1 MPAQMSLDSLSV
13 QEFNGC
19 RFFCGDNNK
28 IERELK
34 KGRNFLGEYHYDF
47 INFAV
52 VKSLVASG
60 HVCLDIGANI
70 GVYSNVFAHL
80 SGSAENVHAF
90 EPVRHIRHKL
100 LANAKLNGH
109 TGLNVNDFALGDA
122 ESRMTMFQIKPG
134 HIRGGVS
141 SLLQN
146 DTYKQLGAENYD
158 EVEVAVTLLDNYV
171 GERDLRSVDF
181 IKIDVEG
188 FEMNVLRGGR
198 KTVEKYRPFVLLEL
212 DFDRHGAAVG
222 REMKEYFSSLDY
234 QAFEPEAAKKTPFSS
249 RELSFTPYSFEASP
263 RRRNILLV
271 P

>member
-1 MPAQMSLDSLSV
+1 MSLDTLSI
-13 QEFNGC
+13 QEFDGC

-47 INFAV
+47 TNFAV
-52 VKSLVASG
+52 VKSLVSPG

-70 GVYSNVFAHL
+70 GVYSNVFSHL
-80 SGSAENVHAF
+80 SGDAANVHAF

-109 TGLNVNDFALGDA
+109 SGLNVNDFALGDA
-122 ESRMTMFQIKPG
+122 ESRMTMFQIKAG

-158 EVEVAVTLLDNYV
+158 EVEVVVTLLDSYV
-171 GERDLRSVDF
+171 EQRDLKSVDF

-198 KTVEKYRPFVLLEL
+198 KTVERFRPFVLLEL
-212 DFDRHGAAVG
+212 DFERHGEAVG
-222 REMKEYFSSLDY
+222 KEMGEYFASLGY
-234 QAFEPEAAKKTPFSS
+234 QAFEPETTKRTPFSG
-249 RELSFTPYSFEASP
+249 RALSFAPYDFKQSP

>member
-1 MPAQMSLDSLSV
+1 MSLDSLSI
-13 QEFNGC
+13 QEFDGC

-34 KGRNFLGEYHYDF
+34 KGRNFFGEYHYDF
-47 INFAV
+47 TNFAV
-52 VKSLVASG
+52 VKRLVALG
-60 HVCLDIGANI
+60 HICLDIGANI

-80 SGSAENVHAF
+80 SGDASNVHAF

-109 TGLNVNDFALGDA
+109 SGLNVNDFALGDA
-122 ESRMTMFQIKPG
+122 ETNMTMFQIKQG

-158 EVEVAVTLLDNYV
+158 EVEVVVTLLDSYV
-171 GERDLRSVDF
+171 ENRNLRSVDF
-181 IKIDVEG
+181 MKIDVEG

-198 KTVEKYRPFVLLEL
+198 KTVERHRPFVLLEL
-212 DFDRHGAAVG
+212 DFERHGAAVG
-222 REMKEYFSSLDY
+222 KEMKDYFFSLGY
-234 QAFEPEAAKKTPFSS
+234 QAFEPETTKTSPFTH
-249 RELSFTPYSFEASP
+249 RKLSFVPYDFSDSP
-263 RRRNILLV
+263 RRRNILLL